1 MIRMAHWYN
10 RDKRAENVQKGPA
23 MRQFIQG
30 KGIPDKYAKH
40 IVSFASLH
48 ETIQE
53 YSFLIF
59 LSIFSLDSSYNIYA

>member
-10 RDKRAENVQKGPA
+10 RDKRAENVQKGSA

-40 IVSFASLH
+40 IESCGNRKVFGMEQLYAV
-48 ETIQE
+48 
-53 YSFLIF
+53 
-59 LSIFSLDSSYNIYA
+59 LD